1 MTRVGLVLC
10 AVGGCQRVEMHARI
24 LIRGCLY
31 EMLRVGGKRT
41 IEKMK
46 TSGEDDEGK

>member
-1 MTRVGLVLC
+1 MHVG
-10 AVGGCQRVEMHARI
+10 I
-24 LIRGCLY
+24 LIRGCLC

-46 TSGEDDEGK
+46 TSEEDDEGE